1 MKEYC
6 PNAALC
12 IDPFHVVSWATDAL
26 DEVRRRAWSEAN
38 RAAKEVQ
45 KRHVGRPKNGET
57 ESPEKRLAG
66 DLKATRYALPKNPQN
81 LTEHQEEQLK
91 FLTTANPRLYRAY
104 LLKEDLRLALKAG
117 YVSIGEL
124 LRKWM
129 SWAQRCRIPEFR
141 ELRKKIKRNMT
152 GILATAK
159 HKLSIACI
167 EATNNKIKLII
178 RMAYGFRN
186 TDNLISMVMM
196 SCSAV
201 KPMLPGRT

>member
-117 YVSIGEL
+117 YESVGEL

-129 SWAQRCRIPEFR
+129 SWAQRCRIPKFR

-159 HKLSIACI
+159 HKLSNARI

-178 RMAYGFRN
+178 GYVQNF
-186 TDNLISMVMM
+186 L
-196 SCSAV
+196 
-201 KPMLPGRT
+201 

>member
-12 IDPFHVVSWATDAL
+12 IGPFHVVSWATDAL

-38 RAAKEVQ
+38 RIAREVP

-66 DLKATRYALPKNPQN
+66 DLKATRYALLKNPQN

-104 LLKEDLRLALKAG
+104 LLKEDLRLACYLIRYCPIYRLILMALHLKTS
-117 YVSIGEL
+117 VCNSKVPFL
-124 LRKWM
+124 LRK
-129 SWAQRCRIPEFR
+129 
-141 ELRKKIKRNMT
+141 L
-152 GILATAK
+152 L
-159 HKLSIACI
+159 H
-167 EATNNKIKLII
+167 
-178 RMAYGFRN
+178 
-186 TDNLISMVMM
+186 VH
-196 SCSAV
+196 
-201 KPMLPGRT
+201 